1 MLTPAQFR
9 QIVDLCAPHMQTSAE
24 RRAILSETFAQA
36 PFQNDINWEGA
47 TSAYV
52 PHLLRVLLKVHRYD
66 GEHPLRTLLTHL
78 KTRYSPDLHPHIDSL
93 LPGVDAL
100 PPDAQFPDLPHTVFL
115 SYARADDET
124 FVRLLYN
131 DLTRHGLNVWYDR
144 VSMPNRGLGFTQEIA
159 HAIEQ
164 ADRLLLVCG
173 PKAYQ
178 SEYVRMEWQHALAHC
193 VPIIPV
199 VRLGDF
205 PPPILSQ
212 LGANALDAVDMRDDN
227 HRAERLDYLSRQI
240 LSSTLPLAPLTNV
253 PIVESW
259 YLERDA
265 KRREVI
271 RALTALGREN
281 TVAICAINGLGG
293 VGKTVLAALV
303 ARDCETRRTFPD
315 GIAFIEIG
323 KKPDLLSR
331 QAEFGAL
338 FGMRPDQF
346 KGDLAVNKALLRQAI
361 GSRKL
366 LIILDNVWSRDA
378 VDALQCGADGVKFVV
393 TTRLVNLAGA
403 LGRAVRVDTLTPEE
417 GGELI
422 LKRADLKD
430 DQRAACEAISRHLKG
445 LTLAV
450 RIAADKIR
458 NDGLA
463 PAAYL
468 ERLKQADN
476 PLEHLTLADPDDPY
490 ADENRPD
497 ANLAASLNLTYGDLN
512 EAMARRFRLLG
523 AFAPEST
530 FDAAA
535 AAAIWEEPVEEAT
548 QKLNILV
555 NLALAERDERG
566 RYSQHSL
573 LRAYARALA
582 RERGELDAA
591 AARHANY
598 YLTRHNYG
606 KARDF
611 TPHAEEIAPDFENIQ
626 AALFWGFEHAVDRA
640 CAFAVAL
647 DGGYM
652 AFHKPYPVRRQLLE
666 AAQRAEG
673 QSDLSQANTLR
684 SLGDLAMLED
694 NYGAARERYGAA
706 LRLFEAIPDRLGQA
720 NTLRSLGDLERLEAN
735 YGAAR
740 ERYGVALRLYEAI
753 PDRLGQANTLQSLG
767 DLERLEANYGAARE
781 RYGVALR
788 LYEAIPD
795 RLGQAHTLQS
805 LGDLAM
811 REANY
816 GAARERYGAALRL
829 YEAIP
834 DRLGQAHTLQS
845 LGDLAMREAN
855 YGAARERYGVALRLY
870 EAIPDRLGQANTLRS
885 LGDLERLEANYGA
898 ARERYGAALRLY
910 EAIPN
915 RLGQANTLK
924 SLGDLAMLEDN
935 YGAARERYGAAL
947 RLYEA
952 IPNRLGQAH
961 TLKSLGDLAMLEDN
975 YGAARER
982 YGAALRLFEAIPD
995 RLGQAHTLKSLGDLA
1010 MLEDNYGAARERYGA
1025 ALRLYEAIPDRLGQ
1039 AHTLRSLG
1047 DLAMREDNYGAA
1059 RERYNQALALA
1070 RQIPDTV
1077 CQLNCLIG
1085 LARLERAQGNRE
1097 AACAQYAALFR
1108 LTDSLPAF
1116 ANHPTVQ
1123 DWKREAAEY
1132 CDGRSVA
1139 GA

>member
-9 QIVDLCAPHMQTSAE
+9 QIVDLCAPHMQTSSA
-24 RRAILSETFAQA
+24 RMSAFSLAFADA
-36 PFQNDINWEGA
+36 PFRNSINWEGA
-47 TSAYV
+47 TNEFV
-52 PHLLRVLLKVHRYD
+52 PHLLRVLLTVHRYRD
-66 GEHPLRTLLTHL
+66 EHPLRALLTWL
-78 KTRYSPDLHPHIDSL
+78 KTQYSADIQAQIDSL

-100 PPDAQFPDLPHTVFL
+100 PPDAQFPVLPHTVFL
-115 SYARADDET
+115 SYARADDEM

-159 HAIEQ
+159 RAIEQ
-164 ADRLLLVCG
+164 ADRLILVCG
-173 PKAYQ
+173 PKAYE

-212 LGANALDAVDMRDDN
+212 LGANALDAIDMRDDN
-227 HRAERLDYLSRQI
+227 HYAERLDYLLRQI
-240 LSSTLPLAPLTNV
+240 LSGTLPLAPLTNV
-253 PIVESW
+253 PLVESW

-338 FGMRPDQF
+338 FGMTPDQF

-378 VDALQCGADGVKFVV
+378 VDALQCSADGVKFVV

-476 PLEHLTLADPDDPY
+476 PLDHLTLADPDDPY

-591 AARHANY
+591 AARHALHYRDQIRAASQTY
-598 YLTRHNYG
+598 YTMQDDLPQLRAAFMWAVNARQPDLAESILSNTANLLEMLNLGKEYLDWAERLVRLVEMTGGDLGAALTLRGN
-606 KARDF
+606 A
-611 TPHAEEIAPDFENIQ
+611 AQ
-626 AALFWGFEHAVDRA
+626 AAARVLLGEDRRA
-640 CAFAVAL
+640 
-647 DGGYM
+647 
-652 AFHKPYPVRRQLLE
+652 RLLE
-666 AAQRAEG
+666 ALADYTTALELLRDVPLAYAGTLNNRANLLRDVAGLPGEDRRARLLEALADYTTALELRRDVPLAYAQ
-673 QSDLSQANTLR
+673 TLTNR
-684 SLGDLAMLED
+684 
-694 NYGAARERYGAA
+694 AA
-706 LRLFEAIPDRLGQA
+706 LLSDVAGLPGEDRRARLR
-720 NTLRSLGDLERLEAN
+720 
-735 YGAAR
+735 
-740 ERYGVALRLYEAI
+740 
-753 PDRLGQANTLQSLG
+753 
-767 DLERLEANYGAARE
+767 
-781 RYGVALR
+781 
-788 LYEAIPD
+788 
-795 RLGQAHTLQS
+795 
-805 LGDLAM
+805 
-811 REANY
+811 
-816 GAARERYGAALRL
+816 
-829 YEAIP
+829 
-834 DRLGQAHTLQS
+834 
-845 LGDLAMREAN
+845 
-855 YGAARERYGVALRLY
+855 
-870 EAIPDRLGQANTLRS
+870 
-885 LGDLERLEANYGA
+885 
-898 ARERYGAALRLY
+898 
-910 EAIPN
+910 
-915 RLGQANTLK
+915 
-924 SLGDLAMLEDN
+924 
-935 YGAARERYGAAL
+935 
-947 RLYEA
+947 
-952 IPNRLGQAH
+952 
-961 TLKSLGDLAMLEDN
+961 
-975 YGAARER
+975 
-982 YGAALRLFEAIPD
+982 
-995 RLGQAHTLKSLGDLA
+995 
-1010 MLEDNYGAARERYGA
+1010 
-1025 ALRLYEAIPDRLGQ
+1025 
-1039 AHTLRSLG
+1039 
-1047 DLAMREDNYGAA
+1047 
-1059 RERYNQALALA
+1059 QALQEAWQASQMFLQLQHAVYYEISQNVLRAIKHACGSEFDALWA
-1070 RQIPDTV
+1070 EAVGQPQPAWLAAAAGAQLADMLIAWVQTPDWD
-1077 CQLNCLIG
+1077 
-1085 LARLERAQGNRE
+1085 ASRAYLEQHQSE
-1097 AACAQYAALFR
+1097 L
-1108 LTDSLPAF
+1108 LTDEAETALQRLIQVNN
-1116 ANHPTVQ
+1116 NHPELVLHL
-1123 DWKREAAEY
+1123 DLLRKARREGIAAAY
-1132 CDGRSVA
+1132 AQFGIGDAS
-1139 GA
+1139 GAP